1 MVHAGLQNID
11 SVTGYMTHFVFGTP
25 LSHLVT

>member
-1 MVHAGLQNID
+1 MVHAGLRIID

-25 LSHLVT
+25 LFRLVT